1 MVVAHSQPFPLV
13 TLSNAVPTNQPAPLG
28 TGFGTNQV
36 APIIHLQDVPLSTAI
51 DAFARGAGINYI
63 VDQRLANW
71 WAFPNI
77 DGQTTHEPVI
87 SLHWTNLTPK
97 DALLVLLNEHNLVL
111 AEDPATSIA
120 RITYTNQVVSPVD
133 INSIG
138 GNTNIIPT
146 IQFQEVPIM
155 TGLDNLARAAG
166 VNYTL
171 DPQISYGQPD
181 KNGQIKAE
189 PVLSLRWEN
198 VTAMQAFVAL
208 CENYDLVIVQ
218 DSATGIVHIKPKN

>member
-1 MVVAHSQPFPLV
+1 
-13 TLSNAVPTNQPAPLG
+13 
-28 TGFGTNQV
+28 
-36 APIIHLQDVPLSTAI
+36 
-51 DAFARGAGINYI
+51 
-63 VDQRLANW
+63 
-71 WAFPNI
+71 
-77 DGQTTHEPVI
+77 
-87 SLHWTNLTPK
+87 
-97 DALLVLLNEHNLVL
+97 
-111 AEDPATSIA
+111 
-120 RITYTNQVVSPVD
+120 
-133 INSIG
+133 
-138 GNTNIIPT
+138 
-146 IQFQEVPIM
+146 M